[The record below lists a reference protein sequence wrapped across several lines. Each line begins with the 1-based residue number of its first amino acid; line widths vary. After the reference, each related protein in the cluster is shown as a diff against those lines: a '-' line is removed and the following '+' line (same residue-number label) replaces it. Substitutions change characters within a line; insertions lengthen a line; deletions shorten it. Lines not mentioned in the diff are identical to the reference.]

1 MQTEKKEVQ
10 KPKEQQILLRL
21 YIIGMT
27 PAAQKA
33 FRNLEKLCEEYF
45 PEKYHIE
52 LIDLKEQPEL
62 ASEKQIFAVPTVVR
76 ELPPPIRKV
85 IGDLSDSEKVLI
97 GLQLSSFK

>member
-1 MQTEKKEVQ
+1 MQTENEYYENLKKEKV
-10 KPKEQQILLRL
+10 LLRL
-21 YIIGMT
+21 YISGMT

-33 FRNLEKLCEEYF
+33 FSNLEKLCEEHF

-52 LIDLKEQPEL
+52 IVDLKEQPER
-62 ASEKQIFAVPTVVR
+62 ASKEQIFAVPTVVR